1 MFCIF
6 FFVLWWINSF
16 PSKKGCTTSCYSF
29 PMPAM
34 KASAATTA
42 GMSDPCPHF
51 LMSSPST
58 VFSNAAAPPL
68 SKPAA
73 VAAARSPLVVG
84 DVSGEWVPWPKG
96 SGVDLVDLY
105 MCRIKAQRE
114 DSTIE
119 YLVQLFDS
127 IAIAALIDLLS

>member
-1 MFCIF
+1 
-6 FFVLWWINSF
+6 
-16 PSKKGCTTSCYSF
+16 
-29 PMPAM
+29 MPV
-34 KASAATTA
+34 
-42 GMSDPCPHF
+42 CPRGTGH
-51 LMSSPST
+51 LKEPHWD
-58 VFSNAAAPPL
+58 AL
-68 SKPAA
+68 LDCA